1 MYAHFFLF
9 VFLAVFEY
17 VCSGK
22 ILAAI
27 GALACGVVMFVV
39 IKLLRRRQM
48 MTLFRRS
55 WQICR
60 IFWTISLN

>member
-1 MYAHFFLF
+1 MDKYIDNYGKYTKRVRMLYVCSLLLF

-27 GALACGVVMFVV
+27 GALACGSYVCCHKVAAEG
-39 IKLLRRRQM
+39 R
-48 MTLFRRS
+48 
-55 WQICR
+55 
-60 IFWTISLN
+60 

>member
-1 MYAHFFLF
+1 MDKYIENYGKYTKRVRMLYVCSLLLF

-27 GALACGVVMFVV
+27 GALACGELC
-39 IKLLRRRQM
+39 LL
-48 MTLFRRS
+48 S
-55 WQICR
+55 
-60 IFWTISLN
+60 

>member
-1 MYAHFFLF
+1 MDKYIENYGKYTKRVRMLYVCSLLLF

-27 GALACGVVMFVV
+27 GARAGY
-39 IKLLRRRQM
+39 QP
-48 MTLFRRS
+48 
-55 WQICR
+55 
-60 IFWTISLN
+60 